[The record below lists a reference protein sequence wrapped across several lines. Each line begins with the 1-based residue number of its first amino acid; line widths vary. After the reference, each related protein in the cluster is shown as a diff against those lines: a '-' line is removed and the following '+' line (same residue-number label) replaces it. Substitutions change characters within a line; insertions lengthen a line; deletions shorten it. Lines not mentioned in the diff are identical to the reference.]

1 LLLLCMDVW
10 SSNHGGNKEMDT
22 MGISETRKM
31 IRVQNQVADH
41 PDRENCDVLFIEDN
55 LDIKHPSHR
64 PCISHM
70 ALFRGLA
77 SNATVIEVTVTI
89 VE

>member
-1 LLLLCMDVW
+1 MYVHPYVMGVPLQDRL
-10 SSNHGGNKEMDT
+10 S

-31 IRVQNQVADH
+31 IRVENQVADH

-55 LDIKHPSHR
+55 LDIEHPSHR

-89 VE
+89 IE